1 MPGTLTDSVRSQ
13 IGSLT
18 LDSQRP
24 LIICD
29 ADEVLFQFVKSLD
42 MWLRTR
48 DHYLDLQSFAIT
60 GNIKHLETEVPWPA
74 EGVKELLNDFFA
86 EGTREETPVPGAADA
101 LEALSA
107 RAQIVVLTNIKTDY
121 RQNRIEALRQ
131 NGMPYPVI
139 ANQGAKGAAAAA
151 LAERAGSPVIF
162 LDDLPPN
169 ISSVRRGVPGAHIIH
184 FIGDPRLAAM
194 IGRAPDANHRID
206 DWGEVFK
213 VVEGILAEG
222 TT

>member
-1 MPGTLTDSVRSQ
+1 MPGTLTDSVRGQ
-13 IGSLT
+13 ISGLM

-42 MWLRTR
+42 TWLRTR

-60 GNIKHLETEVPWPA
+60 GNIKHLETQVPWPA

-86 EGTREETPVPGAADA
+86 EGTRDETPVPGAADA

-107 RAQIVVLTNIKTDY
+107 KAQIVVLTNIKADY
-121 RQNRIEALRQ
+121 RQNRSDALEQ
-131 NGMPYPVI
+131 GGMPYPVI

-169 ISSVRRGVPGAHIIH
+169 ISSVRRGVPDAHIIH

-194 IGRAPDANHRID
+194 IGKAPDANHRID
-206 DWGEVFK
+206 DWNEVLK
-213 VVEGILAEG
+213 VVEGILAG
-222 TT
+222 SSS